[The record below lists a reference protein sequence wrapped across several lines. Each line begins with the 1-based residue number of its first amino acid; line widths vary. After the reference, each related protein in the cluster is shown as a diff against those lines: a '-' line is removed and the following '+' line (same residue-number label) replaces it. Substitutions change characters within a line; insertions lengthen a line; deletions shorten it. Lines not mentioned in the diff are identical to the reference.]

1 MKNILEV
8 CLSPDFGGL
17 ELHMRDFTKFLDAKA
32 VLNPKGKLKE
42 KFDEQGLSYTTIGRR
57 SFLKLA
63 KIIDENDSENN

>member
-32 VLNPKGKLKE
+32 VLNCI
-42 KFDEQGLSYTTIGRR
+42 F
-57 SFLKLA
+57 A
-63 KIIDENDSENN
+63 NIIKKWRETNLRA